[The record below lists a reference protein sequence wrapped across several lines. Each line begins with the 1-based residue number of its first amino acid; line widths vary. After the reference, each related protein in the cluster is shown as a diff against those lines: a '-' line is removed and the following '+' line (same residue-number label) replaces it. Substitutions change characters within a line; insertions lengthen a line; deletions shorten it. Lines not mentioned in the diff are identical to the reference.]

1 MARVMTA
8 VYFAFYGCFYLFSG
22 VNWGYH
28 PSIDLNAEISMATRS
43 PRPVR
48 ARDLD
53 RIDRHILRILQQ
65 EGRISFTELG
75 ERVGLSTTPCTER
88 VRRLERDGVVEGYY
102 ARLNPQHLKAGL
114 LVFVEISL
122 AYKSGDIF
130 EEFRRAA
137 LKLPNV
143 MECHLMSGDFDY
155 LIKAR
160 ISEMASYRKLLGSSL
175 LTLPHVRES
184 KSYIVMEE
192 VKETLALAIPD

>member
-1 MARVMTA
+1 MKAK
-8 VYFAFYGCFYLFSG
+8 
-22 VNWGYH
+22 
-28 PSIDLNAEISMATRS
+28 E
-43 PRPVR
+43 
-48 ARDLD
+48 LD
-53 RIDRHILRILQQ
+53 RTDRKILRLLQQ

-88 VRRLERDGVVEGYY
+88 VRRLERDGVITGYH
-102 ARLNPQHLKAGL
+102 ARLAPTMVKASL

-122 AYKSGDIF
+122 SYKSGDIF

-143 MECHLMSGDFDY
+143 LECHLVSGDFDY

-160 ISEMASYRKLLGSSL
+160 ISEMASYRKLLGSTL
-175 LTLPHVRES
+175 LTLPYVRES

-192 VKETLALAIPD
+192 IKETLELPLAD

>member
-1 MARVMTA
+1 MAPR
-8 VYFAFYGCFYLFSG
+8 
-22 VNWGYH
+22 
-28 PSIDLNAEISMATRS
+28 TRE
-43 PRPVR
+43 
-48 ARDLD
+48 LD
-53 RIDRHILRILQQ
+53 KIDRKILRILQA

-88 VRRLERDGVVEGYY
+88 VRRLEREGVITGYH
-102 ARLNPQHLKAGL
+102 AHLDPAAVKASL

-143 MECHLMSGDFDY
+143 LECHLVSGDFDY
-155 LIKAR
+155 LLKAR
-160 ISEMASYRKLLGSSL
+160 ISEMASYRKLLGSTL

-192 VKETLALAIPD
+192 LKETLSLPIPD